1 MNHFDQPEDLPLG
14 LMMQLGTD
22 MEAMNTFS
30 NLSETEKEKI
40 ISYIKGATSGA
51 EARERIAS
59 VMNTLSGN
67 HQSFF

>member
-1 MNHFDQPEDLPLG
+1 MSHFDNTEDLPLG

-30 NLSETEKEKI
+30 NLSDAEKEKI
-40 ISYIKGATSGA
+40 VSYIKGATSGA
-51 EARERIAS
+51 DAKERIAS
-59 VMNTLSGN
+59 VMNSLSSN

>member
-1 MNHFDQPEDLPLG
+1 MSHFDQPEDLPLG

-30 NLSETEKEKI
+30 NLSEAEKERLV
-40 ISYIKGATSGA
+40 SYIKGATSGA
-51 EARERIAS
+51 DARERIAS
-59 VMNTLSGN
+59 VMNSLNG